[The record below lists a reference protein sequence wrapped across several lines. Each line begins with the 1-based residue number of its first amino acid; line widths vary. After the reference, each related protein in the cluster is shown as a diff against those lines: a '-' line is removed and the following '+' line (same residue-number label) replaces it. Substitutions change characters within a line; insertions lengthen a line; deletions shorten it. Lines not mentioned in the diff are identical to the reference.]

1 MMKKLD
7 LNSITISLII
17 PTLNAAEYMPG
28 LIDILGRQTRKT
40 DEIIVIDS
48 ESEDATVRMAEQAG
62 FRTLKVKRSEFDHG
76 GTRNYAVAMSKGDI
90 VMFLS
95 QDALPS
101 DEHYVENM
109 LAGFEN
115 EDVVMISARQ
125 LPRREAKP
133 DEAFR
138 FFFINNLLPQLFA
151 GTFQFP

>member
-28 LIDILGRQTRKT
+28 LIDILGRQTRKP

-76 GTRNYAVAMSKGDI
+76 GTRNYAVTMSKGDI

-95 QDALPS
+95 LDALPS
-101 DEHYVENM
+101 DEFYVEIM
-109 LAGFEN
+109 LAGFVIVE
-115 EDVVMISARQ
+115 VVMISARE
-125 LPRREAKP
+125 LP
-133 DEAFR
+133 
-138 FFFINNLLPQLFA
+138 
-151 GTFQFP
+151 

>member
-1 MMKKLD
+1 MKKLD

-90 VMFLS
+90 VMFCRRMHCL
-95 QDALPS
+95 QMNTMWKICWQAL
-101 DEHYVENM
+101 
-109 LAGFEN
+109 
-115 EDVVMISARQ
+115 
-125 LPRREAKP
+125 KTKK
-133 DEAFR
+133 
-138 FFFINNLLPQLFA
+138 LL
-151 GTFQFP
+151 